1 MMLIVHTLVMPSM
14 HIRFKF
20 GTADL
25 WWWSKCEECNL
36 KYYCVFLPYR
46 LFFAPGPWL
55 WVLTSPGRTSTSVMA
70 HTVDLFLGKRRKK
83 KKKNYF
89 LCLLQYFVSSLPS
102 DQEQRWRVKGCRREQ
117 TAASAFWT
125 FLLLLLLQH
134 HPQSLWFAFG
144 LSLPHLISHLKKHS
158 YACNLESGTHLH
170 HDAALYPCQN
180 PD

>member
-1 MMLIVHTLVMPSM
+1 MMLIVHTLLMASM

-20 GTADL
+20 GTAGL
-25 WWWSKCEECNL
+25 WWWSKCEECDL

-55 WVLTSPGRTSTSVMA
+55 WVLTSSGRTSTSVMA
-70 HTVDLFLGKRRKK
+70 HTVDLCLGKRRRQKK
-83 KKKNYF
+83 NLNYF

-102 DQEQRWRVKGCRREQ
+102 DQEQRWR
-117 TAASAFWT
+117 F

-158 YACNLESGTHLH
+158 YAYNPESRTHLH
-170 HDAALYPCQN
+170 HDATLYPCQN